1 MSWHNEYLKFQ
12 NCVSFHIRKI
22 AHFLINIWLCKV
34 QHGTTTER
42 QQNFL
47 ILQSVISHKPFTG
60 CYYHTRSLIKG
71 HPLLS
76 GQISHV
82 WRHRIAKK
90 DHPSYYIWL
99 PLLLNCKQGGIRRGG
114 HCTSHNN
121 SNNI

>member
-1 MSWHNEYLKFQ
+1 MAMQSAAWYDHRT
-12 NCVSFHIRKI
+12 S
-22 AHFLINIWLCKV
+22 
-34 QHGTTTER
+34 TE
-42 QQNFL
+42 FPYFT
-47 ILQSVISHKPFTG
+47 ISHKPSTG
-60 CYYHTRSLIKG
+60 CYYHTGSLIKG

>member
-1 MSWHNEYLKFQ
+1 MQSAAWYDHRT
-12 NCVSFHIRKI
+12 S
-22 AHFLINIWLCKV
+22 
-34 QHGTTTER
+34 TE
-42 QQNFL
+42 FPYFT
-47 ILQSVISHKPFTG
+47 IGHKPFIG